1 MPQYRSRTS
10 TAGRNMAGIRSLWRA
25 TGMKDED
32 FWQTHA
38 DREPLLLK
46 AGRQI
51 VENAKRYY
59 EQDDA
64 MGGSTNT
71 ILHLL
76 AAAHPNITWKMFTG
90 PAGSWQRPCRPG
102 ISCAARRRTW
112 WQPLEARPRKVSAA
126 LKAYALLATSAD
138 KGAVRDLEKLR

>member
-10 TAGRNMAGIRSLWRA
+10 TAGRNMAGAHSLWRA
-25 TGMKDED
+25 TGMKEED

-64 MGGSTNT
+64 SVLPLSIASMTSFENAMALDVAMGGSINT

-90 PAGSWQRPCRPG
+90 PAVSWAFSGSL
-102 ISCAARRRTW
+102 T
-112 WQPLEARPRKVSAA
+112 
-126 LKAYALLATSAD
+126 
-138 KGAVRDLEKLR
+138 VRG